1 MSIFSIGILKMEL
14 QCGSGSEQL
23 FFLETT
29 YYNGNT
35 HIRAVAVS
43 STASFSSISKFTA
56 TAAVL
61 PTNKR
66 KEGRQH

>member
-1 MSIFSIGILKMEL
+1 MSEKAEL
-14 QCGSGSEQL
+14 QCGSVSVSGSEQL